1 MPKAMGSA
9 LCRLR
14 GARNVGSGARVI
26 ALGSRIVP
34 EASKPAKSS
43 QSERRQQRLAA
54 ELRAN
59 LGKRKAQARA
69 RGAAKE
75 LPGRHSADKPD
86 KG

>member
-1 MPKAMGSA
+1 MLG
-9 LCRLR
+9 L
-14 GARNVGSGARVI
+14 GRVV
-26 ALGSRIVP
+26 ALGRRNVP

-69 RGAAKE
+69 RGAANE
-75 LPGRHSADKPD
+75 SPGRHSADEPG

>member
-1 MPKAMGSA
+1 M
-9 LCRLR
+9 
-14 GARNVGSGARVI
+14 
-26 ALGSRIVP
+26 P
-34 EASKPAKSS
+34 EASKPAKGS

-69 RGAAKE
+69 RGAANE
-75 LPGRHSADKPD
+75 SPGRHSADKAD